1 MTEKDHRDREGPR
14 AAVNACPPRDM
25 RGGRETLHGR
35 AADWDTGRSRETQR
49 ARDWGRIMIHDT
61 GASSAAGKGVPMGKL
76 RLDETCDAADTWV
89 LACLTNDF
97 WILSN
102 KTARAVDCEL
112 VRLR

>member
-1 MTEKDHRDREGPR
+1 MTEKDHKDREGPR

-35 AADWDTGRSRETQR
+35 AADWDTGRSRETQS

-61 GASSAAGKGVPMGKL
+61 GASSAAGKGAPMGKL
-76 RLDETCDAADTWV
+76 GLDETCDAADTWV
-89 LACLTNDF
+89 LACLTNHF

-102 KTARAVDCEL
+102 KIARAVDCEL

>member
-1 MTEKDHRDREGPR
+1 MTEKDHKDKEGPR
-14 AAVNACPPRDM
+14 AAVNACPPRDR

-61 GASSAAGKGVPMGKL
+61 GASSAAGKGAPMGKL
-76 RLDETCDAADTWV
+76 GLDETCDAADTWV
-89 LACLTNDF
+89 LACLTNYF

-102 KTARAVDCEL
+102 KTAWIYIE
-112 VRLR
+112 